1 MTAHQRHILE
11 PGPDH
16 PITIEPFAGRVIVK
30 DGGGDVIADSTEAL
44 VLKEASYPPVYYL
57 PRGDVSRPRLEV
69 SRTVTYCPYKG
80 EASHMNLIDDDGSR
94 TEDAVWSYVSP
105 HAAVAAI
112 TDYLAFYPDKVEA
125 IEATPA

>member
-1 MTAHQRHILE
+1 MTATRQILE

-16 PITIEPFAGRVIVK
+16 PITVEPFNGRVIVRA
-30 DGGGDVIADSTEAL
+30 GGGDVVANTTDAL
-44 VLKEASYPPVYYL
+44 VLKEASYPPVYYI
-57 PRGDVSRPRLEV
+57 PRGDVSRARLEV
-69 SRTVTYCPYKG
+69 SQTVTWCPYKG
-80 EASHMNLIDDDGSR
+80 EAAHMNHIDDDGTR

-112 TDYLAFYPDKVEA
+112 ADYLAFYPDKVEA